1 MFVGAAGFVSPDK
14 LRWKDVIFILDL
26 GVDVTFLVD
35 MVITFHTAIWEV
47 DTKVSPLIQLYTH
60 THKHTN
66 SYTKVSP
73 LIQLTQKL
81 VSSFRFNVLKR

>member
-1 MFVGAAGFVSPDK
+1 MRGDGDSLCMFLGAAGFVSPNK

-47 DTKVSPLIQLYTH
+47 DSKVSPLIQLRLRYMLFIGTRFSNLYTAVD
-60 THKHTN
+60 T
-66 SYTKVSP
+66 P
-73 LIQLTQKL
+73 A
-81 VSSFRFNVLKR
+81 

>member
-1 MFVGAAGFVSPDK
+1 MRGDGDSLCMFLGAAGFVSPDK

-47 DTKVSPLIQLYTH
+47 DSKVSPLIQLRLRYMLFIGTRFSNLYTAVD
-60 THKHTN
+60 T
-66 SYTKVSP
+66 P
-73 LIQLTQKL
+73 A
-81 VSSFRFNVLKR
+81 

>member
-1 MFVGAAGFVSPDK
+1 MRGDGDSLCMFLGAAGFVSPDK

-47 DTKVSPLIQLYTH
+47 DSKVSPLIQLKLRYMLFIGTRFSNLYTAVD
-60 THKHTN
+60 T
-66 SYTKVSP
+66 P
-73 LIQLTQKL
+73 A
-81 VSSFRFNVLKR
+81 